1 MDILDIYFM
10 TKGQFNKIKAGQGA
24 YLCWQQDGFSS
35 YITAIDRTAKKI
47 QLGLTGSGRE
57 NRWFDYK
64 KVTLGF
70 PPKSRFFVGMCN
82 VDGYED
88 HIVERLEKFKK

>member
-1 MDILDIYFM
+1 M
-10 TKGQFNKIKAGQGA
+10 TKEQFDKLKPSHFA
-24 YLCWQQDGFSS
+24 YLCWQKSGFSS
-35 YITAIDRTAKKI
+35 HVCAIDRTAKKI

-64 KVTLGF
+64 KVSVGF
-70 PPKSRFFVGMCN
+70 PPKLRCFVGMCR

>member
-1 MDILDIYFM
+1 M
-10 TKGQFNKIKAGQGA
+10 TKEEFNKTKPGKCA

-35 YITAIDRTAKKI
+35 YIEAIDRTAKKI

-57 NRWFDYK
+57 KRWFDYK

-70 PPKSRFFVGMCN
+70 PPKVRYFVGMCPHE
-82 VDGYED
+82 DYEE
-88 HIVERLEKFKK
+88 HIVERLESFKK